1 MDNKKKVRNLLLY
14 LGIPILIILAV
25 AMLYGSRQTE
35 TPKTSELVQYF
46 EKDMVDSYTINY
58 GSGAIELTLKEG
70 ETAFVSKNKENSTS
84 PTKTAE
90 TTAPAATNPS
100 DSGKK
105 AKQVVVKGQLAD
117 IQRFL
122 NTVDPYI
129 YDYHYQA
136 SGDEVIRTVR
146 IPGDL
151 VRASDNSLLME
162 LIPTILLTVLFIG
175 AWIFIM
181 RKMSAGGLGG
191 KEMNFGKAKIKNTN
205 DEKRKTTFDDVAG
218 ADEEKEELAEVV
230 EFLKAPDK
238 YNKLGARIP
247 KGVLLVGPPGTG
259 KTLLARAVAGEAGVP
274 FFSIS
279 GSDFVE
285 MFVGVGASRVRDL
298 FDQAKKNSPCIIF
311 IDEIDAVGRQRGAGL
326 GGGNDEREQTL
337 NQLLVEMD
345 GFGAN
350 EGVILIA
357 ATNRPD
363 VLDPALMRPGRFDR
377 QVIVSYPDVNGRE
390 AILKVHARKKPLAPD
405 VKLKTIAKTTAGFT
419 GADLENLL
427 NEAALLAARKNKKAI
442 TMQEIEEATVKVVV
456 GAEKK
461 SKVMSDKEKK
471 LTAYHEAGHAILFD
485 KLETQDPVH
494 EISIIPRGMA
504 GGYTMPLPSEDKS
517 YNSRNEM
524 IEDIVV
530 CLGGRVAEAL
540 ILDDISTG
548 ASNDIEKAT
557 KTARSMVTKYGMTK
571 ELGCICYGT
580 DNSAVFLG
588 RDMGRTQD
596 YSEATAAKIDEL
608 VLQIVNDAYDRAEKI
623 LRENIDK
630 LHEIAAYLIKHEKM
644 GSEDFEAVMNG
655 TYVESI
661 KVEESDDSEETVSD
675 NANSEA
681 ENDNST
687 EE

>member
-14 LGIPILIILAV
+14 LGIPILMIIITAAV
-25 AMLYGSRQTE
+25 LSSNKSSS
-35 TPKTSELVQYF
+35 PKTSELEQYF
-46 EKDMVDSYTINY
+46 VQDMVDSFDIDY
-58 GSGAIELTLKEG
+58 GTGSIDITLKEG
-70 ETAFVSKNKENSTS
+70 LSPIKSSDSDKTSATTAVQSPTESKN
-84 PTKTAE
+84 
-90 TTAPAATNPS
+90 S
-100 DSGKK
+100 DSHSKK
-105 AKQVVVKGQLAD
+105 SKVIVRGQLAD

-122 NTVDPYI
+122 DDIKPY
-129 YDYHYQA
+129 YHPA
-136 SGDEVIRTVR
+136 SNDEISYNLT
-146 IPGDL
+146 
-151 VRASDNSLLME
+151 RATDNSF
-162 LIPTILLTVLFIG
+162 LIEILPIIITTLILIV
-175 AWIFIM
+175 AWVFIM
-181 RKMSAGGLGG
+181 KKLGGGGLGG
-191 KEMNFGKAKIKNTN
+191 KEMSFGKAKIKNTN

-230 EFLKAPDK
+230 EFLKAPEK

-377 QVIVSYPDVNGRE
+377 QVVVSYPDVNGRE

-405 VKLKTIAKTTAGFT
+405 VNLKTIAKTTAGFT

-427 NEAALLAARKNKKAI
+427 NEAALLAARKDKKAI
-442 TMQEIEEATVKVVV
+442 TMDEIKEATVKVVV

-461 SKVMSDKEKK
+461 SKVMSEKEKK

-494 EISIIPRGMA
+494 EISIIPTGMA

-517 YNSRNEM
+517 YNSRRGM
-524 IEDIVV
+524 YEDIVV
-530 CLGGRVAEAL
+530 SLGGRVAEEL
-540 ILDDISTG
+540 IMDDISTG

-557 KTARSMVTKYGMTK
+557 KTARAMVTKYGMTK
-571 ELGCICYGT
+571 ELGCVCYGT
-580 DNSAVFLG
+580 DNNSVFLG
-588 RDMGRTQD
+588 RDMGSRTQD
-596 YSEATAAKIDEL
+596 YSEATAAKIDQL
-608 VLQIVNDAYDRAEKI
+608 VLDMINKAYGDATKI
-623 LRENIDK
+623 LSENMDK
-630 LHEIAAYLIKHEKM
+630 LHDIAKYLIKHEKM
-644 GSEDFEAVMNG
+644 GSEDFTAVKNG
-655 TYVESI
+655 TYKEPEEVEQETADKEPSAET
-661 KVEESDDSEETVSD
+661 KVDE
-675 NANSEA
+675 
-681 ENDNST
+681 ST
-687 EE
+687 EG

>member
-14 LGIPILIILAV
+14 LGIPILIIIITAAV
-25 AMLYGSRQTE
+25 LSTNKS
-35 TPKTSELVQYF
+35 TSPKTSELEQYF
-46 EKDMVDSYTINY
+46 VQDMVDSFNIDY
-58 GSGAIELTLKEG
+58 GSGQIEITLKEG
-70 ETAFVSKNKENSTS
+70 MSPIKSTDS
-84 PTKTAE
+84 DSQSA
-90 TTAPAATNPS
+90 TTATQPATEQQKTQSNS
-100 DSGKK
+100 KK
-105 AKQVVVKGQLAD
+105 SKIVVKGQLAD

-122 NTVDPYI
+122 DDIKPY
-129 YDYHYQA
+129 YNPA
-136 SGDEVIRTVR
+136 STDE
-146 IPGDL
+146 IPHNL
-151 VRASDNSLLME
+151 TRATDNSILME
-162 LIPTILLTVLFIG
+162 MIPTLIIMIILIVAWVL
-175 AWIFIM
+175 IM
-181 RKMSAGGLGG
+181 KKMGGGGLGG
-191 KEMNFGKAKIKNTN
+191 KEMSFGKAKIKNTN

-230 EFLKAPDK
+230 EFLKAPEK

-377 QVIVSYPDVNGRE
+377 QVVVSYPDVNGRE
-390 AILKVHARKKPLAPD
+390 AILRVHARKKPLAPD
-405 VKLKTIAKTTAGFT
+405 VNLKTIAKTTAGFT

-427 NEAALLAARKNKKAI
+427 NEAALLAARKDKKAI
-442 TMQEIEEATVKVVV
+442 TMDEIKEATVKVVV

-461 SKVMSDKEKK
+461 SKVMSEKEKK

-494 EISIIPRGMA
+494 EISIIPTGMA

-517 YNSRNEM
+517 YNSRRGM
-524 IEDIVV
+524 YEDIVV
-530 CLGGRVAEAL
+530 SLGGRVAEEL
-540 ILDDISTG
+540 IMDDISTG

-557 KTARSMVTKYGMTK
+557 KTARAMVTKYGMTK
-571 ELGCICYGT
+571 ELGCVCYGT
-580 DNSAVFLG
+580 DNNSVFLG
-588 RDMGRTQD
+588 RDMGSRTQD
-596 YSEATAAKIDEL
+596 YSEATAAKIDQL
-608 VLQIVNDAYDRAEKI
+608 VLDMVNKAYGDATKI
-623 LRENIDK
+623 LSDNMDK
-630 LHEIAAYLIKHEKM
+630 LHDIAKYLIKHEKM
-644 GSEDFEAVMNG
+644 GSEDFTAIMNG
-655 TYVESI
+655 TYKEPEEVEQETADKEPSAET
-661 KVEESDDSEETVSD
+661 KVDE
-675 NANSEA
+675 
-681 ENDNST
+681 ST
-687 EE
+687 EG

>member
-14 LGIPILIILAV
+14 LGIPILMIIITAAV
-25 AMLYGSRQTE
+25 LSSNKSSS
-35 TPKTSELVQYF
+35 PKTSELEQYF
-46 EKDMVDSYTINY
+46 VQDMVDSFDIDY
-58 GSGAIELTLKEG
+58 GTGSIDITLKEG
-70 ETAFVSKNKENSTS
+70 LSPIKSSDSDKTSATTAVQSPTESKN
-84 PTKTAE
+84 
-90 TTAPAATNPS
+90 S
-100 DSGKK
+100 DSHSKK
-105 AKQVVVKGQLAD
+105 SKVVVRGQLAD

-122 NTVDPYI
+122 DDIKPY
-129 YDYHYQA
+129 YHPA
-136 SGDEVIRTVR
+136 SNDEISYNLT
-146 IPGDL
+146 
-151 VRASDNSLLME
+151 RATDNSF
-162 LIPTILLTVLFIG
+162 LIEILPIIITTLILIV
-175 AWIFIM
+175 AWVFIM
-181 RKMSAGGLGG
+181 KKLGGGGLGG
-191 KEMNFGKAKIKNTN
+191 KEMSFGKAKIKNTN

-230 EFLKAPDK
+230 EFLKAPEK

-377 QVIVSYPDVNGRE
+377 QVVVSYPDVNGRE

-405 VKLKTIAKTTAGFT
+405 VNLKTIAKTTAGFT

-427 NEAALLAARKNKKAI
+427 NEAALLAARKDKKAI
-442 TMQEIEEATVKVVV
+442 TMDEIKEATVKVVV

-461 SKVMSDKEKK
+461 TKVMSEKEKK

-494 EISIIPRGMA
+494 EISIIPTGMA

-517 YNSRNEM
+517 YNSRRGM
-524 IEDIVV
+524 YEDIVV
-530 CLGGRVAEAL
+530 SLGGRVAEEL
-540 ILDDISTG
+540 IMDDISTG

-557 KTARSMVTKYGMTK
+557 KTARAMVTKYGMTK
-571 ELGCICYGT
+571 ELGCVCYGT
-580 DNSAVFLG
+580 DNNSVFLG
-588 RDMGRTQD
+588 RDMGSRTQD
-596 YSEATAAKIDEL
+596 YSEATAAKIDQL
-608 VLQIVNDAYDRAEKI
+608 VLDMINKAYGDATKI
-623 LRENIDK
+623 LSENMDK
-630 LHEIAAYLIKHEKM
+630 LHDIAKYLIKHEKM
-644 GSEDFEAVMNG
+644 GSEDFTAVMNG
-655 TYVESI
+655 TYKEPEEVEQETADKEPSAET
-661 KVEESDDSEETVSD
+661 KVDE
-675 NANSEA
+675 
-681 ENDNST
+681 ST
-687 EE
+687 EG

>member
-14 LGIPILIILAV
+14 LGIPILIIIITAAV
-25 AMLYGSRQTE
+25 LSTNKS
-35 TPKTSELVQYF
+35 TSPKTSELEQYF
-46 EKDMVDSYTINY
+46 VQDMVDSFNIDY
-58 GSGAIELTLKEG
+58 GSGQIEITLKEG
-70 ETAFVSKNKENSTS
+70 MSPIKSTDS
-84 PTKTAE
+84 DSQSA
-90 TTAPAATNPS
+90 TTATQPATEQQKTQSNS
-100 DSGKK
+100 KK
-105 AKQVVVKGQLAD
+105 SKIVVKGQLAD

-122 NTVDPYI
+122 DDIKPY
-129 YDYHYQA
+129 YNPA
-136 SGDEVIRTVR
+136 STDE
-146 IPGDL
+146 IPHNL
-151 VRASDNSLLME
+151 TRATDNSILME
-162 LIPTILLTVLFIG
+162 MIPTLIIMIILIVAWVL
-175 AWIFIM
+175 IM
-181 RKMSAGGLGG
+181 KKMGGGGLGG
-191 KEMNFGKAKIKNTN
+191 KEMSFGKAKIKNTN

-230 EFLKAPDK
+230 EFLKAPEK

-377 QVIVSYPDVNGRE
+377 QVVVSYPDVNGRE
-390 AILKVHARKKPLAPD
+390 AILRVHARKKPLAPD
-405 VKLKTIAKTTAGFT
+405 VNLKTIAKTTAGFT

-427 NEAALLAARKNKKAI
+427 NEAALLAARKDKKAI
-442 TMQEIEEATVKVVV
+442 TMDEIKEATVKVVV

-461 SKVMSDKEKK
+461 SKVMSEKEKK

-494 EISIIPRGMA
+494 EISIIPTGMA

-517 YNSRNEM
+517 YNSRRGM
-524 IEDIVV
+524 YEDIVV
-530 CLGGRVAEAL
+530 SLGGRVAEEL
-540 ILDDISTG
+540 IMDDISTG

-557 KTARSMVTKYGMTK
+557 KTARAMVTKYGMTK
-571 ELGCICYGT
+571 ELGCVCYGT
-580 DNSAVFLG
+580 DNNSVFLG
-588 RDMGRTQD
+588 RDMGSRTQD
-596 YSEATAAKIDEL
+596 YSEATAAKIDQL
-608 VLQIVNDAYDRAEKI
+608 VLDMVNKAYADATKI
-623 LRENIDK
+623 LSDNMDK
-630 LHEIAAYLIKHEKM
+630 LHDIAKYLIKHEKM
-644 GSEDFEAVMNG
+644 GSEDFTAVMNG
-655 TYVESI
+655 TYKEPEEVEQETADKEPSAET
-661 KVEESDDSEETVSD
+661 KVDE
-675 NANSEA
+675 
-681 ENDNST
+681 ST
-687 EE
+687 EG

>member
-1 MDNKKKVRNLLLY
+1 MDKKLRNIIIY
-14 LGIPILIILAV
+14 ITVAVMVVLGV
-25 AMLYGSRQTE
+25 AFLMTKNS
-35 TPKTSELVQYF
+35 SE
-46 EKDMVDSYTINY
+46 SYTTSQLVNLFKEDKVQSYTVNY
-58 GSGAIELTLKEG
+58 GTGAIEITLKEG
-70 ETAFVSKNKENSTS
+70 VKLKPAKDIATADSIVQNTTDDNITATDPDGKN
-84 PTKTAE
+84 
-90 TTAPAATNPS
+90 
-100 DSGKK
+100 
-105 AKQVVVKGQLAD
+105 AKSSAKNVVVRGTLAD
-117 IQRFL
+117 IERFIDDISVY
-122 NTVDPYI
+122 TASADEAVS
-129 YDYHYQA
+129 YDYIK
-136 SGDEVIRTVR
+136 G
-146 IPGDL
+146 
-151 VRASDNSLLME
+151 SDNTLLYE
-162 LIPTILLTVLFIG
+162 FLPILVTGILFVVV
-175 AWIFIM
+175 WIFIM
-181 RKMSAGGLGG
+181 KKMGGGLGG

-205 DEKRKTTFDDVAG
+205 DEKRKTTFEDVAG
-218 ADEEKEELAEVV
+218 ADEEKEELEEIV

-298 FDQAKKNSPCIIF
+298 FEQAKKNSPCIIF

-326 GGGNDEREQTL
+326 GGGHDEREQTL

-377 QVIVSYPDVNGRE
+377 QVIVSYPDINGRE

-442 TMQEIEEATVKVVV
+442 TMEEIEEATIKVVV

-461 SKVMSDKEKK
+461 TRVMSDKEKK
-471 LTAYHEAGHAILFD
+471 LTAYHEAGHAICFHELA
-485 KLETQDPVH
+485 TQDPVH

-517 YNSRNEM
+517 YNSRTEM
-524 IEDIVV
+524 LEDIVV
-530 CLGGRVAEAL
+530 CLGGRVAEAI

-557 KTARSMVTKYGMTK
+557 KTARDMVTKYGMTK
-571 ELGCICYGT
+571 ELGCICYGK

-588 RDMGRTQD
+588 RDMGHTQD
-596 YSEATAAKIDEL
+596 YSERTAAKIDEL
-608 VLQIVNDAYDRAEKI
+608 ILEIVNNAYDRAETI
-623 LRENIDK
+623 LKDNIDK
-630 LHEIAAYLIKHEKM
+630 LHEVAAYLIKHEKM
-644 GSEDFEAVMNG
+644 GGEDFEAVMNG
-655 TYVESI
+655 TYVEP
-661 KVEESDDSEETVSD
+661 VEAEDAESEED
-675 NANSEA
+675 NANTA
-681 ENDNST
+681 ENKDN
-687 EE
+687 E

>member
-14 LGIPILIILAV
+14 LGIPILIIIITAAV
-25 AMLYGSRQTE
+25 LSTNKS
-35 TPKTSELVQYF
+35 TSPKTSELEQYF
-46 EKDMVDSYTINY
+46 VQDMVDSFNIDY
-58 GSGAIELTLKEG
+58 GSGQIEITLKEG
-70 ETAFVSKNKENSTS
+70 MSPIKSTDS
-84 PTKTAE
+84 DSQSA
-90 TTAPAATNPS
+90 TTATQPTTEQQKTQSNS
-100 DSGKK
+100 KK
-105 AKQVVVKGQLAD
+105 SKIVVKGQLAD

-122 NTVDPYI
+122 DDIKPY
-129 YDYHYQA
+129 YNPA
-136 SGDEVIRTVR
+136 STDE
-146 IPGDL
+146 IPHNL
-151 VRASDNSLLME
+151 TRATDNSILME
-162 LIPTILLTVLFIG
+162 MIPTLIIMIILIVAWVL
-175 AWIFIM
+175 IM
-181 RKMSAGGLGG
+181 KKMGGGGLGG
-191 KEMNFGKAKIKNTN
+191 KEMSFGKAKIKNTN

-230 EFLKAPDK
+230 EFLKAPEK

-377 QVIVSYPDVNGRE
+377 QVVVSYPDVNGRE
-390 AILKVHARKKPLAPD
+390 AILRVHARKKPLAPD
-405 VKLKTIAKTTAGFT
+405 VNLKTIAKTTAGFT

-427 NEAALLAARKNKKAI
+427 NEAALLAARKDKKAI
-442 TMQEIEEATVKVVV
+442 TMDEIKEATVKVVV

-461 SKVMSDKEKK
+461 SKVMSEKEKK

-494 EISIIPRGMA
+494 EISIIPTGMA

-517 YNSRNEM
+517 YNSRRGM
-524 IEDIVV
+524 YEDIVV
-530 CLGGRVAEAL
+530 SLGGRVAEEL
-540 ILDDISTG
+540 IMDDISTG

-557 KTARSMVTKYGMTK
+557 KTARAMVTKYGMTK
-571 ELGCICYGT
+571 ELGCVCYGT
-580 DNSAVFLG
+580 DNNSVFLG
-588 RDMGRTQD
+588 RDMGSRTQD
-596 YSEATAAKIDEL
+596 YSEATAAKIDQL
-608 VLQIVNDAYDRAEKI
+608 VLDMVNKAYGDATKI
-623 LRENIDK
+623 LSDNMDK
-630 LHEIAAYLIKHEKM
+630 LHDIAKYLIKHEKM
-644 GSEDFEAVMNG
+644 GSEDFTAVMNG
-655 TYVESI
+655 TYKEPEEVEQETADKEPSAET
-661 KVEESDDSEETVSD
+661 KVDE
-675 NANSEA
+675 
-681 ENDNST
+681 ST
-687 EE
+687 EG

>member
-1 MDNKKKVRNLLLY
+1 MDKKLRNIIIY
-14 LGIPILIILAV
+14 ITVAVMVVLGV
-25 AMLYGSRQTE
+25 AFLMTKNS
-35 TPKTSELVQYF
+35 SE
-46 EKDMVDSYTINY
+46 SYTTSQLVNLFKEDKVQSYTVNY
-58 GSGAIELTLKEG
+58 GTGAIEITLKEG
-70 ETAFVSKNKENSTS
+70 VKLKPAKDIATADSIIQDTTDDNITATDPDGKN
-84 PTKTAE
+84 
-90 TTAPAATNPS
+90 
-100 DSGKK
+100 
-105 AKQVVVKGQLAD
+105 AKSSAKNVVVRGTLAD
-117 IQRFL
+117 IERFIDDISVY
-122 NTVDPYI
+122 TASADEAVS
-129 YDYHYQA
+129 YDYIK
-136 SGDEVIRTVR
+136 G
-146 IPGDL
+146 
-151 VRASDNSLLME
+151 SDNTLLYE
-162 LIPTILLTVLFIG
+162 FLPILVTGILFVVV
-175 AWIFIM
+175 WIFIM
-181 RKMSAGGLGG
+181 KKMGGGLGG

-205 DEKRKTTFDDVAG
+205 DEKRKTTFEDVAG
-218 ADEEKEELAEVV
+218 ADEEKEELEEIV
-230 EFLKAPDK
+230 EFLKAPEK

-298 FDQAKKNSPCIIF
+298 FEQAKKNSPCIIF

-326 GGGNDEREQTL
+326 GGGHDEREQTL

-377 QVIVSYPDVNGRE
+377 QVIVSYPDINGRE

-442 TMQEIEEATVKVVV
+442 TMEEIEEATIKVVV

-461 SKVMSDKEKK
+461 TRVMSDKEKK
-471 LTAYHEAGHAILFD
+471 LTAYHEAGHAICFHELA
-485 KLETQDPVH
+485 TQDPVH

-517 YNSRNEM
+517 YNSRTEM
-524 IEDIVV
+524 LEDIVV
-530 CLGGRVAEAL
+530 CLGGRVAEAI

-557 KTARSMVTKYGMTK
+557 KTARDMVTKYGMTK
-571 ELGCICYGT
+571 ELGCICYGK

-588 RDMGRTQD
+588 RDMGHTQD
-596 YSEATAAKIDEL
+596 YSEQTAAKIDEL
-608 VLQIVNDAYDRAEKI
+608 ILEIVNNAYDRAETI
-623 LRENIDK
+623 LKDNIDK
-630 LHEIAAYLIKHEKM
+630 LHEVAAYLIKHEKM
-644 GSEDFEAVMNG
+644 GGEDFEAVMNG
-655 TYVESI
+655 TYVEP
-661 KVEESDDSEETVSD
+661 VEAEDAESEED
-675 NANSEA
+675 NANTA
-681 ENDNST
+681 ENKDN
-687 EE
+687 E

>member
-14 LGIPILIILAV
+14 LGIPILIIIITAAV
-25 AMLYGSRQTE
+25 LSTNKS
-35 TPKTSELVQYF
+35 TSPKTSELEQYF
-46 EKDMVDSYTINY
+46 VQDMVDSFNIDY
-58 GSGAIELTLKEG
+58 GSGQIEITLKEG
-70 ETAFVSKNKENSTS
+70 MSPIKSTDS
-84 PTKTAE
+84 DSQSA
-90 TTAPAATNPS
+90 TTATQPATEQQKTQSNS
-100 DSGKK
+100 KK
-105 AKQVVVKGQLAD
+105 SKIVVKGQLAD

-122 NTVDPYI
+122 DDIKPY
-129 YDYHYQA
+129 YNPA
-136 SGDEVIRTVR
+136 STDE
-146 IPGDL
+146 IPHNL
-151 VRASDNSLLME
+151 TRATDNSILME
-162 LIPTILLTVLFIG
+162 MIPTLIIMIILIVAWVL
-175 AWIFIM
+175 IM
-181 RKMSAGGLGG
+181 KKMGGGGLGG
-191 KEMNFGKAKIKNTN
+191 KEMSFGKAKIKNTN

-230 EFLKAPDK
+230 EFLKAPEK

-377 QVIVSYPDVNGRE
+377 QVVVSYPDVNGRE
-390 AILKVHARKKPLAPD
+390 AILRVHARKKPLAPD
-405 VKLKTIAKTTAGFT
+405 VNLKTIAKTTAGFT

-427 NEAALLAARKNKKAI
+427 NEAALLAARKDKKAI
-442 TMQEIEEATVKVVV
+442 TMDEIKEATVKVVV

-461 SKVMSDKEKK
+461 SKVMSEKEKK

-494 EISIIPRGMA
+494 EISIIPTGMA

-517 YNSRNEM
+517 YNSRRGM
-524 IEDIVV
+524 YEDIVV
-530 CLGGRVAEAL
+530 SLGGRVAEEL
-540 ILDDISTG
+540 IMDDISTG

-557 KTARSMVTKYGMTK
+557 KTARAMVTKYGMTK
-571 ELGCICYGT
+571 ELGCVCYGT
-580 DNSAVFLG
+580 DNNSVFLG
-588 RDMGRTQD
+588 RDIGSRTQD
-596 YSEATAAKIDEL
+596 YSEATAAKIDQL
-608 VLQIVNDAYDRAEKI
+608 VLDMVNKAYGDATKI
-623 LRENIDK
+623 LSDNMDK
-630 LHEIAAYLIKHEKM
+630 LHDIAKYLIKHEKM
-644 GSEDFEAVMNG
+644 GSEDFTAVMNG
-655 TYVESI
+655 TYKEPEEVEQETADKEPSAET
-661 KVEESDDSEETVSD
+661 KVDE
-675 NANSEA
+675 
-681 ENDNST
+681 ST
-687 EE
+687 EG

>member
-14 LGIPILIILAV
+14 LGIPILIIIITAAV
-25 AMLYGSRQTE
+25 LSTNKS
-35 TPKTSELVQYF
+35 TSPKTSELEQYF
-46 EKDMVDSYTINY
+46 VQDMVDSFNIDY
-58 GSGAIELTLKEG
+58 GSGQIEITLKEG
-70 ETAFVSKNKENSTS
+70 MSPIKSTDS
-84 PTKTAE
+84 DSQSA
-90 TTAPAATNPS
+90 TTATQPATEQQKTQSNS
-100 DSGKK
+100 KK
-105 AKQVVVKGQLAD
+105 SKIVVKGQLAD

-122 NTVDPYI
+122 DDIKPY
-129 YDYHYQA
+129 YNPA
-136 SGDEVIRTVR
+136 STDE
-146 IPGDL
+146 IPHNL
-151 VRASDNSLLME
+151 TRATDNSILME
-162 LIPTILLTVLFIG
+162 MIPTLIIMIILIVAWVL
-175 AWIFIM
+175 IM
-181 RKMSAGGLGG
+181 KKMGGGGLGG
-191 KEMNFGKAKIKNTN
+191 KEMSFGKAKIKNTN

-230 EFLKAPDK
+230 EFLKAPEK

-377 QVIVSYPDVNGRE
+377 QVIVSYPDINGRE

-442 TMQEIEEATVKVVV
+442 TMDEIKEATVKVVV

-461 SKVMSDKEKK
+461 SKVMSEKEKK

-494 EISIIPRGMA
+494 EISIIPTGMA

-517 YNSRNEM
+517 YNSRRGM
-524 IEDIVV
+524 YEDIVV
-530 CLGGRVAEAL
+530 SLGGRVAEEL
-540 ILDDISTG
+540 IMDDISTG

-557 KTARSMVTKYGMTK
+557 KTARAMVTKYGMTK
-571 ELGCICYGT
+571 ELGCVCYGT
-580 DNSAVFLG
+580 DNNSVFLG
-588 RDMGRTQD
+588 RDMGSRTQD
-596 YSEATAAKIDEL
+596 YSEATAAKIDQL
-608 VLQIVNDAYDRAEKI
+608 VLDMVNKAYGDATKI
-623 LRENIDK
+623 LSDNMDK
-630 LHEIAAYLIKHEKM
+630 LHDIAKYLIKHEKM
-644 GSEDFEAVMNG
+644 GSEDFTAVMNG
-655 TYVESI
+655 TYKEPEEVEQETADKEPSAET
-661 KVEESDDSEETVSD
+661 KVDE
-675 NANSEA
+675 
-681 ENDNST
+681 ST
-687 EE
+687 EG

>member
-14 LGIPILIILAV
+14 LGIPILIIIITAAV
-25 AMLYGSRQTE
+25 LSTNKS
-35 TPKTSELVQYF
+35 TSPKTSELEQYF
-46 EKDMVDSYTINY
+46 VQDMVDSFNIDY
-58 GSGAIELTLKEG
+58 GSGQIEITLKEG
-70 ETAFVSKNKENSTS
+70 MSPIKSTDS
-84 PTKTAE
+84 DSQSA
-90 TTAPAATNPS
+90 TTATQPATEQQKTQSNS
-100 DSGKK
+100 KK
-105 AKQVVVKGQLAD
+105 SKIVVKGQLAD

-122 NTVDPYI
+122 DDIKPY
-129 YDYHYQA
+129 YNPA
-136 SGDEVIRTVR
+136 STDE
-146 IPGDL
+146 IPHNL
-151 VRASDNSLLME
+151 TRATDNSILME
-162 LIPTILLTVLFIG
+162 MIPTLIIMIILIVAWVL
-175 AWIFIM
+175 IM
-181 RKMSAGGLGG
+181 KKMGGGGLGG
-191 KEMNFGKAKIKNTN
+191 KEMSFGKAKIKNTN

-230 EFLKAPDK
+230 EFLKAPEK

-377 QVIVSYPDVNGRE
+377 QVVVSYPDVNGRE
-390 AILKVHARKKPLAPD
+390 AILRVHARKKPLAPD
-405 VKLKTIAKTTAGFT
+405 VNLKTIAKTTAGFT

-427 NEAALLAARKNKKAI
+427 NEAALLAARKDKKAI
-442 TMQEIEEATVKVVV
+442 TMDEIKEATVKVVV

-461 SKVMSDKEKK
+461 SKVMSEKEKK

-494 EISIIPRGMA
+494 EISIIPTGMA

-517 YNSRNEM
+517 YNSRRGM
-524 IEDIVV
+524 YEDIVV
-530 CLGGRVAEAL
+530 SLGGRVAEEL
-540 ILDDISTG
+540 IMDDISTG

-557 KTARSMVTKYGMTK
+557 KTARAMVTKYGMTK
-571 ELGCICYGT
+571 ELGCVCYGT
-580 DNSAVFLG
+580 DNNSVFLG
-588 RDMGRTQD
+588 RDMGSRTQD
-596 YSEATAAKIDEL
+596 YSEATAAKIDQL
-608 VLQIVNDAYDRAEKI
+608 VLDMVNKAYGDATKI
-623 LRENIDK
+623 LSDNMDK
-630 LHEIAAYLIKHEKM
+630 LHDIAKYLIKHEKM
-644 GSEDFEAVMNG
+644 GSEDFTAVING
-655 TYVESI
+655 TYKEPEEVEQETADKEPSAET
-661 KVEESDDSEETVSD
+661 KVDE
-675 NANSEA
+675 
-681 ENDNST
+681 ST
-687 EE
+687 EG

>member
-14 LGIPILIILAV
+14 LGIPILIIIITAAV
-25 AMLYGSRQTE
+25 LSTNKS
-35 TPKTSELVQYF
+35 TSPKTSELEQYF
-46 EKDMVDSYTINY
+46 VQDMVDSFDIDY
-58 GSGAIELTLKEG
+58 GSGQIEITLKEG
-70 ETAFVSKNKENSTS
+70 MSPIKSTD
-84 PTKTAE
+84 
-90 TTAPAATNPS
+90 S
-100 DSGKK
+100 DSKSAITATQPATEQQKTQSNGRKSK
-105 AKQVVVKGQLAD
+105 IVVKGQLAD

-122 NTVDPYI
+122 DDIKPY
-129 YDYHYQA
+129 YNPA
-136 SGDEVIRTVR
+136 STDE
-146 IPGDL
+146 IPHNL
-151 VRASDNSLLME
+151 TRATDNSILME
-162 LIPTILLTVLFIG
+162 MIPTIIIMIILIVAWVL
-175 AWIFIM
+175 IM
-181 RKMSAGGLGG
+181 KKMGGGGLGG
-191 KEMNFGKAKIKNTN
+191 KEMSFGKAKIKNTN

-230 EFLKAPDK
+230 EFLKAPEK

-326 GGGNDEREQTL
+326 GGGHDEREQTL

-377 QVIVSYPDVNGRE
+377 QVVVSYPDVNGRE

-405 VKLKTIAKTTAGFT
+405 VNLKTIAKTTAGFT

-442 TMQEIEEATVKVVV
+442 TMDEIKEATVKVVV

-461 SKVMSDKEKK
+461 TKVMSEKEKK

-494 EISIIPRGMA
+494 EISIIPTGMA

-517 YNSRNEM
+517 YNSRRGM
-524 IEDIVV
+524 YEDIVV
-530 CLGGRVAEAL
+530 SLGGRVAEEL
-540 ILDDISTG
+540 IMDDISTG

-557 KTARSMVTKYGMTK
+557 KTARAMVTKYGMTK
-571 ELGCICYGT
+571 ELGCVCYGT
-580 DNSAVFLG
+580 DNNSVFLG
-588 RDMGRTQD
+588 RDMGSRTQD
-596 YSEATAAKIDEL
+596 YSEATAAKIDQL
-608 VLQIVNDAYDRAEKI
+608 VLDMVNKAYADATKI
-623 LRENIDK
+623 LSDNMDK
-630 LHEIAAYLIKHEKM
+630 LHDIAKYLIKHEKM
-644 GSEDFEAVMNG
+644 GSEDFTAVMNG
-655 TYVESI
+655 TYKEPEEVEQETADTDSTAET
-661 KVEESDDSEETVSD
+661 KVDE
-675 NANSEA
+675 
-681 ENDNST
+681 ST
-687 EE
+687 EG

>member
-14 LGIPILIILAV
+14 LGIPILIIIITAAV
-25 AMLYGSRQTE
+25 LSTNKS
-35 TPKTSELVQYF
+35 TSPKTSELEQYF
-46 EKDMVDSYTINY
+46 VQDMVDSFNIDY
-58 GSGAIELTLKEG
+58 GSGQIEITLKEG
-70 ETAFVSKNKENSTS
+70 MSPIKSTDS
-84 PTKTAE
+84 DSQSA
-90 TTAPAATNPS
+90 TTAAQTATEQQETRSNS
-100 DSGKK
+100 KK
-105 AKQVVVKGQLAD
+105 SKIVVKGQLAD

-122 NTVDPYI
+122 DDIKPY
-129 YDYHYQA
+129 YNPA
-136 SGDEVIRTVR
+136 STDE
-146 IPGDL
+146 IPHNL
-151 VRASDNSLLME
+151 TRATDNSILME
-162 LIPTILLTVLFIG
+162 MIPTLIIMIILIVAWVLIMKKIG
-175 AWIFIM
+175 G
-181 RKMSAGGLGG
+181 GGLGG
-191 KEMNFGKAKIKNTN
+191 KEMSFGKAKIKNTN

-230 EFLKAPDK
+230 EFLKAPEK

-377 QVIVSYPDVNGRE
+377 QVVVSYPDVNGRE

-405 VKLKTIAKTTAGFT
+405 VNLKTIAKTTAGFT

-427 NEAALLAARKNKKAI
+427 NEAALLAARKDKKAI
-442 TMQEIEEATVKVVV
+442 TMDEIKEATVKVVV

-461 SKVMSDKEKK
+461 SKVMSEKEKK

-494 EISIIPRGMA
+494 EISIIPTGMA

-517 YNSRNEM
+517 YNSRRGM
-524 IEDIVV
+524 YEDIVV
-530 CLGGRVAEAL
+530 SLGGRVAEEL
-540 ILDDISTG
+540 IMDDISTG

-557 KTARSMVTKYGMTK
+557 KTARAMVTKYGMTK
-571 ELGCICYGT
+571 ELGCVCYGT
-580 DNSAVFLG
+580 DNNSVFLG
-588 RDMGRTQD
+588 RDMGSRTQD
-596 YSEATAAKIDEL
+596 YSEATAAKIDQL
-608 VLQIVNDAYDRAEKI
+608 VLDMVNKAYGDATKI
-623 LRENIDK
+623 LSDNMDK
-630 LHEIAAYLIKHEKM
+630 LHDIAKYLIKHEKM
-644 GSEDFEAVMNG
+644 GSEDFTAVMNG
-655 TYVESI
+655 TYKEPEEVEQETADKEPSAET
-661 KVEESDDSEETVSD
+661 KVDE
-675 NANSEA
+675 
-681 ENDNST
+681 ST
-687 EE
+687 EG

>member
-14 LGIPILIILAV
+14 LGIPILIIIITAAV
-25 AMLYGSRQTE
+25 LSTNKS
-35 TPKTSELVQYF
+35 TSPKTSELEQYF
-46 EKDMVDSYTINY
+46 VQDMVDSFNIDY
-58 GSGAIELTLKEG
+58 GSGQIEITLKEG
-70 ETAFVSKNKENSTS
+70 MSPIKSTDS
-84 PTKTAE
+84 DSQSA
-90 TTAPAATNPS
+90 TTAAQTATEQQETRSNS
-100 DSGKK
+100 KK
-105 AKQVVVKGQLAD
+105 SKIVVKGQLAD

-122 NTVDPYI
+122 DDIKPY
-129 YDYHYQA
+129 YNPA
-136 SGDEVIRTVR
+136 STDE
-146 IPGDL
+146 IPHNL
-151 VRASDNSLLME
+151 TRATDNSILME
-162 LIPTILLTVLFIG
+162 MIPTIIIMIILIVAWVL
-175 AWIFIM
+175 IM
-181 RKMSAGGLGG
+181 KKMGGGGLGG
-191 KEMNFGKAKIKNTN
+191 KEMSFGKAKIKNTN

-230 EFLKAPDK
+230 EFLKAPEK

-377 QVIVSYPDVNGRE
+377 QVVVSYPDVNGRE
-390 AILKVHARKKPLAPD
+390 AILRVHARKKPLAPD
-405 VKLKTIAKTTAGFT
+405 VNLKTIAKTTAGFT

-427 NEAALLAARKNKKAI
+427 NEAALLAARKDKKAI
-442 TMQEIEEATVKVVV
+442 TMDEIKEATVKVIV

-461 SKVMSDKEKK
+461 SKVMSEKEKK

-494 EISIIPRGMA
+494 EISIIPTGMA

-517 YNSRNEM
+517 YNSRRGM
-524 IEDIVV
+524 YEDIVV
-530 CLGGRVAEAL
+530 SLGGRVAEEL
-540 ILDDISTG
+540 IMDDISTG

-557 KTARSMVTKYGMTK
+557 KTARAMVTKYGMTK
-571 ELGCICYGT
+571 ELGCVCYGT
-580 DNSAVFLG
+580 DNNSVFLG
-588 RDMGRTQD
+588 RDMGSRTQD
-596 YSEATAAKIDEL
+596 YSEATAAKIDQL
-608 VLQIVNDAYDRAEKI
+608 VLDMVNKAYGDATKI
-623 LRENIDK
+623 LSDNMDK
-630 LHEIAAYLIKHEKM
+630 LHDIAKYLIKHEKM
-644 GSEDFEAVMNG
+644 GSEDFTAVMNG
-655 TYVESI
+655 TYKEPEEVEQETADKEPSAET
-661 KVEESDDSEETVSD
+661 KVDE
-675 NANSEA
+675 
-681 ENDNST
+681 ST
-687 EE
+687 EG

>member
-1 MDNKKKVRNLLLY
+1 MDKKLRNIIIYITVAVMVVLGVAFLMTQNSSVSYTTSQLVNLFKEDKV
-14 LGIPILIILAV
+14 
-25 AMLYGSRQTE
+25 Q
-35 TPKTSELVQYF
+35 
-46 EKDMVDSYTINY
+46 SYTINY
-58 GSGAIELTLKEG
+58 GTGAIEITLKEG
-70 ETAFVSKNKENSTS
+70 VKLK
-84 PTKTAE
+84 
-90 TTAPAATNPS
+90 PAKDIATS
-100 DSGKK
+100 DSIVQNTTDDNITATDPDGENAKSTAKK
-105 AKQVVVKGQLAD
+105 VVVRGTLAD
-117 IQRFL
+117 IERFIDDVSVY
-122 NTVDPYI
+122 TASADEAVS
-129 YDYHYQA
+129 YDYIK
-136 SGDEVIRTVR
+136 G
-146 IPGDL
+146 
-151 VRASDNSLLME
+151 SDNTLLYE
-162 LIPTILLTVLFIG
+162 FLPILVMGILFVVV
-175 AWIFIM
+175 WIFIM
-181 RKMSAGGLGG
+181 KKMGGGLGG

-205 DEKRKTTFDDVAG
+205 DEKRKTTFEDVAG
-218 ADEEKEELAEVV
+218 ADEEKEELEEIV

-298 FDQAKKNSPCIIF
+298 FEQAKKNSPCIIF

-326 GGGNDEREQTL
+326 GGGHDEREQTL

-377 QVIVSYPDVNGRE
+377 QVIVSYPDINGRE

-442 TMQEIEEATVKVVV
+442 TMEEIEEATIKVVV

-461 SKVMSDKEKK
+461 TRVMSDKEKK
-471 LTAYHEAGHAILFD
+471 LTAYHEAGHAICFHELA
-485 KLETQDPVH
+485 TQDPVH

-517 YNSRNEM
+517 YNSRTEM
-524 IEDIVV
+524 LEDIVV
-530 CLGGRVAEAL
+530 CLGGRVAEAI

-557 KTARSMVTKYGMTK
+557 KTARDMVTKYGMTK
-571 ELGCICYGT
+571 ELGCICYGK

-588 RDMGRTQD
+588 RDMGHTQD
-596 YSEATAAKIDEL
+596 YSERTAAKIDEL
-608 VLQIVNDAYDRAEKI
+608 ILEIVNNAYDKAETI
-623 LRENIDK
+623 LKDNIDK
-630 LHEIAAYLIKHEKM
+630 LHEVAAYLIKHEKM
-644 GSEDFEAVMNG
+644 GGEDFEAVMNG
-655 TYVESI
+655 TYVEP
-661 KVEESDDSEETVSD
+661 VEAEDAESEED
-675 NANSEA
+675 NANTT
-681 ENDNST
+681 ENKDN
-687 EE
+687 E

>member
-14 LGIPILIILAV
+14 LGIPILIIIITAAV
-25 AMLYGSRQTE
+25 LSTNKS
-35 TPKTSELVQYF
+35 TSPKTSELEQYF
-46 EKDMVDSYTINY
+46 VQDMVDSFNIDY
-58 GSGAIELTLKEG
+58 GSGQIEITLKEG
-70 ETAFVSKNKENSTS
+70 MSPIKSTDS
-84 PTKTAE
+84 DSQSA
-90 TTAPAATNPS
+90 TTATQPATEQQKNQS
-100 DSGKK
+100 NSQKSK
-105 AKQVVVKGQLAD
+105 IVVKGQLAD

-122 NTVDPYI
+122 DDIKPY
-129 YDYHYQA
+129 YNPA
-136 SGDEVIRTVR
+136 STDE
-146 IPGDL
+146 IPHNL
-151 VRASDNSLLME
+151 TRATDNSILME
-162 LIPTILLTVLFIG
+162 MIPTLIIMIILIVAWVL
-175 AWIFIM
+175 IM
-181 RKMSAGGLGG
+181 KKMGGGGLGG
-191 KEMNFGKAKIKNTN
+191 KEMSFGKAKIKNTN

-230 EFLKAPDK
+230 EFLKAPEK

-377 QVIVSYPDVNGRE
+377 QVVVSYPDVNGRE
-390 AILKVHARKKPLAPD
+390 AILRVHARKKPLAPD
-405 VKLKTIAKTTAGFT
+405 VNLKTIAKTTAGFT

-427 NEAALLAARKNKKAI
+427 NEAALLAARKDKKAI
-442 TMQEIEEATVKVVV
+442 TMDEIKEATVKVVV

-461 SKVMSDKEKK
+461 SKVMSEKEKK

-494 EISIIPRGMA
+494 EISIIPTGMA

-517 YNSRNEM
+517 YNSRRGM
-524 IEDIVV
+524 YEDIVV
-530 CLGGRVAEAL
+530 SLGGRVAEEL
-540 ILDDISTG
+540 IMDDISTG

-557 KTARSMVTKYGMTK
+557 KTARAMVTKYGMTK
-571 ELGCICYGT
+571 ELGCVCYGT
-580 DNSAVFLG
+580 DNNSVFLG
-588 RDMGRTQD
+588 RDMGSRTQD
-596 YSEATAAKIDEL
+596 YSEATAAKIDQL
-608 VLQIVNDAYDRAEKI
+608 VLDMVNKAYGDATKI
-623 LRENIDK
+623 LSDNMDK
-630 LHEIAAYLIKHEKM
+630 LHDIAKYLIKHEKM
-644 GSEDFEAVMNG
+644 GSEDFTAVMNG
-655 TYVESI
+655 TYKEPEEVEQETADKEPSAKT
-661 KVEESDDSEETVSD
+661 KVDE
-675 NANSEA
+675 
-681 ENDNST
+681 ST
-687 EE
+687 EG

>member
-1 MDNKKKVRNLLLY
+1 MNNKKKARNLLLY
-14 LGIPILIILAV
+14 LGIPILLIVIAAIFLS
-25 AMLYGSRQTE
+25 SRQSE
-35 TPKTSELVQYF
+35 PPKTSTLVQYF
-46 EKDMVDSYTINY
+46 TDNKVDSYSINY
-58 GSGAIELTLKEG
+58 GSGVVELKLKKG
-70 ETAFVSKNKENSTS
+70 ETAIYEAVD
-84 PTKTAE
+84 A
-90 TTAPAATNPS
+90 
-100 DSGKK
+100 DKK
-105 AKQVVVKGQLAD
+105 AIANATSKKDDREIVKGQLAD
-117 IQRFL
+117 ITRFL
-122 NTVDPYI
+122 D
-129 YDYHYQA
+129 D
-136 SGDEVIRTVR
+136 IRETENGKTATYNL
-146 IPGDL
+146 I
-151 VRASDNSLLME
+151 RASDNSLLID
-162 LIPTILLTVLFIG
+162 LIPTIIVVIIFIG
-175 AWIFIM
+175 AWIFFM
-181 RKMSAGGLGG
+181 RRMGGGGLGG
-191 KEMNFGKAKIKNTN
+191 REMSFGKAKIKNTN

-218 ADEEKEELAEVV
+218 ADEEKEELQEVV
-230 EFLKAPDK
+230 EFLKNPDK
-238 YNKLGARIP
+238 FNKLGARIP

-298 FDQAKKNSPCIIF
+298 FDQAKKNAPCIIF
-311 IDEIDAVGRQRGAGL
+311 IDEIDAGGRQRGAGL

-345 GFGAN
+345 GFGVN

-377 QVIVSYPDVNGRE
+377 QVVVSYPDINGRE

-427 NEAALLAARKNKKAI
+427 NEAALLAARADKKAI
-442 TMQEIEEATVKVVV
+442 TMKEIEEATIKVVV

-504 GGYTMPLPSEDKS
+504 GGYTMPLPTEDKS

-524 IEDIVV
+524 IESIVV
-530 CLGGRVAEAL
+530 DLGGRVAEAI

-557 KTARSMVTKYGMTK
+557 KTARAMVTKYGMTK
-571 ELGCICYGT
+571 ELGCINYGSE
-580 DNSAVFLG
+580 DGSVFLG
-588 RDMGRTQD
+588 RDYGRTQD

-608 VLQIVNDAYDRAEKI
+608 VLKIVNNAYERAEAI
-623 LRENIDK
+623 LLENIDK
-630 LHEIAAYLIKHEKM
+630 LHEIAAYLMKHEKM
-644 GSEDFEAVMNG
+644 GAEDFEKVMNG
-655 TYVESI
+655 TYIEPI
-661 KVEESDDSEETVSD
+661 EIEDEDEE
-675 NANSEA
+675 
-681 ENDNST
+681 
-687 EE
+687 

>member
-14 LGIPILIILAV
+14 LGIPILIIIITAAV
-25 AMLYGSRQTE
+25 LSTNKS
-35 TPKTSELVQYF
+35 TSPKTSELEQYF
-46 EKDMVDSYTINY
+46 VQDMVDSFNIDY
-58 GSGAIELTLKEG
+58 GSGQIEITLKEG
-70 ETAFVSKNKENSTS
+70 MSPIKSTDS
-84 PTKTAE
+84 DSQSA
-90 TTAPAATNPS
+90 TTATQPATEQQKTQSNS
-100 DSGKK
+100 KK
-105 AKQVVVKGQLAD
+105 SKIVVKGQLAD

-122 NTVDPYI
+122 DDIKPY
-129 YDYHYQA
+129 YNPA
-136 SGDEVIRTVR
+136 STDE
-146 IPGDL
+146 IPHNL
-151 VRASDNSLLME
+151 TRATDNSILME
-162 LIPTILLTVLFIG
+162 MIPTLIIMIILIVAWVL
-175 AWIFIM
+175 IM
-181 RKMSAGGLGG
+181 KKMGGGGLGG
-191 KEMNFGKAKIKNTN
+191 KEMSFGKAKIKNTN

-230 EFLKAPDK
+230 EFLKAPEK

-377 QVIVSYPDVNGRE
+377 QVVVSYPDVNGRE
-390 AILKVHARKKPLAPD
+390 AILRVHARKKPLAPD
-405 VKLKTIAKTTAGFT
+405 VNLKTIAKTTAGFT

-442 TMQEIEEATVKVVV
+442 TMDEIKEATVKVVV

-461 SKVMSDKEKK
+461 SKVMSEKEKK

-494 EISIIPRGMA
+494 EISIIPTGMA

-517 YNSRNEM
+517 YNSRRGM
-524 IEDIVV
+524 YEDIVV
-530 CLGGRVAEAL
+530 SLGGRVAEEL
-540 ILDDISTG
+540 IMDDISTG

-557 KTARSMVTKYGMTK
+557 KTARAMVTKYGMTK
-571 ELGCICYGT
+571 ELGCVCYGT
-580 DNSAVFLG
+580 DNNSVFLG
-588 RDMGRTQD
+588 RDMGSRTQD
-596 YSEATAAKIDEL
+596 YSEATAAKIDQL
-608 VLQIVNDAYDRAEKI
+608 VLDMVNKAYGDATKI
-623 LRENIDK
+623 LSDNMDK
-630 LHEIAAYLIKHEKM
+630 LHDIAKYLIKHEKM
-644 GSEDFEAVMNG
+644 GSEDFTAVMNG
-655 TYVESI
+655 TYKEPEEVEQETADKEPSAET
-661 KVEESDDSEETVSD
+661 KVDE
-675 NANSEA
+675 
-681 ENDNST
+681 ST
-687 EE
+687 EG

>member
-1 MDNKKKVRNLLLY
+1 MDKKLRNIIIY
-14 LGIPILIILAV
+14 ITVAVMVVLGV
-25 AMLYGSRQTE
+25 AFLMTQNS
-35 TPKTSELVQYF
+35 SV
-46 EKDMVDSYTINY
+46 SYTTSQLVNLFKEDKVQSYTVNY
-58 GSGAIELTLKEG
+58 GTGAIEITLKEG
-70 ETAFVSKNKENSTS
+70 VKLK
-84 PTKTAE
+84 
-90 TTAPAATNPS
+90 PAKDIATS
-100 DSGKK
+100 DSIVQDTTDDNITATDPDGKN
-105 AKQVVVKGQLAD
+105 AKSSAKNVVVRGTLAD
-117 IQRFL
+117 IERFIDDISVY
-122 NTVDPYI
+122 TASADEAVS
-129 YDYHYQA
+129 YDYIK
-136 SGDEVIRTVR
+136 G
-146 IPGDL
+146 
-151 VRASDNSLLME
+151 SDNTLLYE
-162 LIPTILLTVLFIG
+162 FLPILVTGILFVVV
-175 AWIFIM
+175 WIFIM
-181 RKMSAGGLGG
+181 KKMGGGLGG

-205 DEKRKTTFDDVAG
+205 DEKRKTTFEDVAG
-218 ADEEKEELAEVV
+218 ADEEKEELEEIV

-298 FDQAKKNSPCIIF
+298 FEQAKKNSPCIIF

-326 GGGNDEREQTL
+326 GGGHDEREQTL

-377 QVIVSYPDVNGRE
+377 QVIVSYPDINGRE

-442 TMQEIEEATVKVVV
+442 TMEEIEEATIKVVV

-461 SKVMSDKEKK
+461 TRVMSDKEKK
-471 LTAYHEAGHAILFD
+471 LTAYHEAGHAICFHELA
-485 KLETQDPVH
+485 TQDPVH

-517 YNSRNEM
+517 YNSRTEM
-524 IEDIVV
+524 LEDIVV
-530 CLGGRVAEAL
+530 CLGGRVAEAI

-557 KTARSMVTKYGMTK
+557 KTARDMVTKYGMTK
-571 ELGCICYGT
+571 ELGCICYGK

-588 RDMGRTQD
+588 RDMGHTQD
-596 YSEATAAKIDEL
+596 YSERTAAKIDEL
-608 VLQIVNDAYDRAEKI
+608 ILEIVNNAYDRAETI
-623 LRENIDK
+623 LKDNIDK
-630 LHEIAAYLIKHEKM
+630 LHEVAAYLIKHEKM
-644 GSEDFEAVMNG
+644 GGEDFEAVMNG
-655 TYVESI
+655 TYVEP
-661 KVEESDDSEETVSD
+661 VEADDAESEED
-675 NANSEA
+675 NANTA
-681 ENDNST
+681 ENKDN
-687 EE
+687 E

>member
-14 LGIPILIILAV
+14 LGIPILIIIITAAV
-25 AMLYGSRQTE
+25 LSTNKS
-35 TPKTSELVQYF
+35 TSPKTSELEQYF
-46 EKDMVDSYTINY
+46 VQDMVDSFNIDY
-58 GSGAIELTLKEG
+58 GSGQIEITLKEG
-70 ETAFVSKNKENSTS
+70 MS
-84 PTKTAE
+84 PIKSIDSDSQSA
-90 TTAPAATNPS
+90 TTATQPATEQQETRSNS
-100 DSGKK
+100 KK
-105 AKQVVVKGQLAD
+105 SKIVVKGQLAD

-122 NTVDPYI
+122 DDIKPY
-129 YDYHYQA
+129 YNPA
-136 SGDEVIRTVR
+136 STDE
-146 IPGDL
+146 IPHNL
-151 VRASDNSLLME
+151 TRATDNSILME
-162 LIPTILLTVLFIG
+162 MIPTLIIMIILIVAWVL
-175 AWIFIM
+175 IM
-181 RKMSAGGLGG
+181 KKMGGGGLGG
-191 KEMNFGKAKIKNTN
+191 KEMSFGKAKIKNTN

-230 EFLKAPDK
+230 EFLKAPEK

-377 QVIVSYPDVNGRE
+377 QVVVSYPDVNGRE
-390 AILKVHARKKPLAPD
+390 AILRVHARKKPLAPD
-405 VKLKTIAKTTAGFT
+405 VNLKTIAKTTAGFT

-427 NEAALLAARKNKKAI
+427 NEAALLAARKDKKAI
-442 TMQEIEEATVKVVV
+442 TMDEIKEATVKVVV

-461 SKVMSDKEKK
+461 SKVMSEKEKK

-494 EISIIPRGMA
+494 EISIIPTGMA

-517 YNSRNEM
+517 YNSRRGM
-524 IEDIVV
+524 YEDIVV
-530 CLGGRVAEAL
+530 SLGGRVAEEL
-540 ILDDISTG
+540 IMDDISTG

-557 KTARSMVTKYGMTK
+557 KTARAMVTKYGMTK
-571 ELGCICYGT
+571 ELGCVCYGT
-580 DNSAVFLG
+580 DNNSVFLG
-588 RDMGRTQD
+588 RDMGSRTQD
-596 YSEATAAKIDEL
+596 YSEATAAKIDQL
-608 VLQIVNDAYDRAEKI
+608 VLDMVNKAYGDATKI
-623 LRENIDK
+623 LSDNMDK
-630 LHEIAAYLIKHEKM
+630 LHDIAKYLIKHEKM
-644 GSEDFEAVMNG
+644 GSEDFTAVMNG
-655 TYVESI
+655 TYKEPEEVEQETADKEPSAET
-661 KVEESDDSEETVSD
+661 KVDE
-675 NANSEA
+675 
-681 ENDNST
+681 ST
-687 EE
+687 EG

>member
-14 LGIPILIILAV
+14 LGIPILMIIITAAV
-25 AMLYGSRQTE
+25 LSSNKSSS
-35 TPKTSELVQYF
+35 PKTSELEQYF
-46 EKDMVDSYTINY
+46 VQDMVDSFDIDY
-58 GSGAIELTLKEG
+58 GTGSIDITLKEG
-70 ETAFVSKNKENSTS
+70 LSPIKSSDSDKTSATTAVQSPTESKN
-84 PTKTAE
+84 
-90 TTAPAATNPS
+90 S
-100 DSGKK
+100 DSHSKK
-105 AKQVVVKGQLAD
+105 SKVIVRGQLAD

-122 NTVDPYI
+122 DDIKPY
-129 YDYHYQA
+129 YHPA
-136 SGDEVIRTVR
+136 SNDEISYNLT
-146 IPGDL
+146 
-151 VRASDNSLLME
+151 RATDNSF
-162 LIPTILLTVLFIG
+162 LIEILPIIITTLILIV
-175 AWIFIM
+175 AWVFIM
-181 RKMSAGGLGG
+181 KKLGGGGLGG
-191 KEMNFGKAKIKNTN
+191 KEMSFGKAKIKNTN

-230 EFLKAPDK
+230 EFLKAPEK

-377 QVIVSYPDVNGRE
+377 QVVVSYPDVNGRE
-390 AILKVHARKKPLAPD
+390 AILRVHARKKPLAPD
-405 VKLKTIAKTTAGFT
+405 VNLKTIAKTTAGFT

-427 NEAALLAARKNKKAI
+427 NEAALLAARKDKKAI
-442 TMQEIEEATVKVVV
+442 TMDEIKEATVKVVV

-461 SKVMSDKEKK
+461 SKVMSEKEKK

-494 EISIIPRGMA
+494 EISIIPTGMA

-517 YNSRNEM
+517 YNSRRGM
-524 IEDIVV
+524 YEDIVV
-530 CLGGRVAEAL
+530 SLGGRVAEEL
-540 ILDDISTG
+540 IMDDISTG

-557 KTARSMVTKYGMTK
+557 KTARAMVTKYGMTK
-571 ELGCICYGT
+571 ELGCVCYGT
-580 DNSAVFLG
+580 DNNSVFLG
-588 RDMGRTQD
+588 RDMGSRTQD
-596 YSEATAAKIDEL
+596 YSEATAAKIDQL
-608 VLQIVNDAYDRAEKI
+608 VLDMINKAYGDATKI
-623 LRENIDK
+623 LSENMDK
-630 LHEIAAYLIKHEKM
+630 LHDIAKYLIKHEKM
-644 GSEDFEAVMNG
+644 GSEDFTAVMNG
-655 TYVESI
+655 TYKEPEEVEQETADKEPSAET
-661 KVEESDDSEETVSD
+661 KVDE
-675 NANSEA
+675 
-681 ENDNST
+681 ST
-687 EE
+687 EG

>member
-14 LGIPILIILAV
+14 LGIPILIIIITAAV
-25 AMLYGSRQTE
+25 LSTNKS
-35 TPKTSELVQYF
+35 TSPKTSELEQYF
-46 EKDMVDSYTINY
+46 VQDMVDSFNIDY
-58 GSGAIELTLKEG
+58 GSGQIEITLKEG
-70 ETAFVSKNKENSTS
+70 MSPIKSTDS
-84 PTKTAE
+84 DSQSA
-90 TTAPAATNPS
+90 TTATQPATEQQKTQSNS
-100 DSGKK
+100 KK
-105 AKQVVVKGQLAD
+105 SKIVVKGQLAD

-122 NTVDPYI
+122 DDIKPY
-129 YDYHYQA
+129 YNPA
-136 SGDEVIRTVR
+136 STDE
-146 IPGDL
+146 IPHNL
-151 VRASDNSLLME
+151 TRATDNSILME
-162 LIPTILLTVLFIG
+162 MIPTLIIMIILIVAWVL
-175 AWIFIM
+175 IM
-181 RKMSAGGLGG
+181 KKMGGGGLGG
-191 KEMNFGKAKIKNTN
+191 KEMSFGKAKIKNTN

-230 EFLKAPDK
+230 EFLKAPEK

-377 QVIVSYPDVNGRE
+377 QVVVSYPDVNGRE
-390 AILKVHARKKPLAPD
+390 DILRVHARKKPLAPD
-405 VKLKTIAKTTAGFT
+405 VNLKTIAKTTAGFT

-427 NEAALLAARKNKKAI
+427 NEAALLAARKDKKAI
-442 TMQEIEEATVKVVV
+442 TMDEIKEATVKVVV

-461 SKVMSDKEKK
+461 SKVMSEKEKK

-494 EISIIPRGMA
+494 EISIIPTGMA

-517 YNSRNEM
+517 YNSRRGM
-524 IEDIVV
+524 YEDIVV
-530 CLGGRVAEAL
+530 SLGGRVAEEL
-540 ILDDISTG
+540 IMDDISTG

-557 KTARSMVTKYGMTK
+557 KTARAMVTKYGMTK
-571 ELGCICYGT
+571 ELGCVCYGT
-580 DNSAVFLG
+580 DNNSVFLG
-588 RDMGRTQD
+588 RDMGSRTQD
-596 YSEATAAKIDEL
+596 YSEATAAKIDQL
-608 VLQIVNDAYDRAEKI
+608 VLDMVNKAYGDATKI
-623 LRENIDK
+623 LSDNMDK
-630 LHEIAAYLIKHEKM
+630 LHDIAKYLIKHEKM
-644 GSEDFEAVMNG
+644 GSEDFTAVMNG
-655 TYVESI
+655 TYKEPEEVEQETADKEPSAET
-661 KVEESDDSEETVSD
+661 KVDE
-675 NANSEA
+675 
-681 ENDNST
+681 ST
-687 EE
+687 EG

>member
-1 MDNKKKVRNLLLY
+1 MDKKLRNIIIY
-14 LGIPILIILAV
+14 ITVAVMVVLGV
-25 AMLYGSRQTE
+25 AFLMTQNS
-35 TPKTSELVQYF
+35 SV
-46 EKDMVDSYTINY
+46 SYTTSQLVNLFKEDKVQSYTVNY
-58 GSGAIELTLKEG
+58 GTGAIEITLKDG
-70 ETAFVSKNKENSTS
+70 VKLK
-84 PTKTAE
+84 
-90 TTAPAATNPS
+90 PAKDIATS
-100 DSGKK
+100 DSIVQNTTDDNITATDPDGKN
-105 AKQVVVKGQLAD
+105 AKSSAKNVVVRGTLAD
-117 IQRFL
+117 IERFIDDISVY
-122 NTVDPYI
+122 TASADEAVS
-129 YDYHYQA
+129 YDYIK
-136 SGDEVIRTVR
+136 G
-146 IPGDL
+146 
-151 VRASDNSLLME
+151 SDNTLLYE
-162 LIPTILLTVLFIG
+162 FLPILVTGILFVVV
-175 AWIFIM
+175 WIFIM
-181 RKMSAGGLGG
+181 KKMGGGLGG

-218 ADEEKEELAEVV
+218 ADEEKEELQEIV
-230 EFLKAPDK
+230 EFLKAPEK

-298 FDQAKKNSPCIIF
+298 FEQAKKNSPCIIF

-326 GGGNDEREQTL
+326 GGGHDEREQTL

-377 QVIVSYPDVNGRE
+377 QVIVSYPDINGRE

-442 TMQEIEEATVKVVV
+442 TMEEIEEATIKVVV

-461 SKVMSDKEKK
+461 TRVMSDKEKK
-471 LTAYHEAGHAILFD
+471 LTAYHEAGHAICFHELA
-485 KLETQDPVH
+485 TQDPVH

-517 YNSRNEM
+517 YNSRTEM
-524 IEDIVV
+524 LEDIVV
-530 CLGGRVAEAL
+530 CLGGRVAEAI

-557 KTARSMVTKYGMTK
+557 KTARDMVTKYGMTK
-571 ELGCICYGT
+571 ELGCICYGK

-588 RDMGRTQD
+588 RDMGHTQD
-596 YSEATAAKIDEL
+596 YSERTAAKIDEL
-608 VLQIVNDAYDRAEKI
+608 ILEIVNNAYDRAETI
-623 LRENIDK
+623 LKDNIDK
-630 LHEIAAYLIKHEKM
+630 LHEVAAYLIKHEKM
-644 GSEDFEAVMNG
+644 GGEDFEAVMNG
-655 TYVESI
+655 TYVEP
-661 KVEESDDSEETVSD
+661 VEVEDAESEED
-675 NANSEA
+675 NANTA
-681 ENDNST
+681 ENKDN
-687 EE
+687 E

>member
-14 LGIPILIILAV
+14 LGIPILIIIITAAV
-25 AMLYGSRQTE
+25 LSTNKS
-35 TPKTSELVQYF
+35 TSPKTSELEQYF
-46 EKDMVDSYTINY
+46 VQDMVDSFNLDY
-58 GSGAIELTLKEG
+58 GSGQIEITLKEG
-70 ETAFVSKNKENSTS
+70 MSPIKSTDS
-84 PTKTAE
+84 DSQSA
-90 TTAPAATNPS
+90 TTATQPATEQQKNQS
-100 DSGKK
+100 NSQKSK
-105 AKQVVVKGQLAD
+105 IVVKGQLAD

-122 NTVDPYI
+122 DDIKPY
-129 YDYHYQA
+129 YNPA
-136 SGDEVIRTVR
+136 STDE
-146 IPGDL
+146 IPHNL
-151 VRASDNSLLME
+151 TRATDNSILME
-162 LIPTILLTVLFIG
+162 MIPTLIIMIILIVAWVL
-175 AWIFIM
+175 IM
-181 RKMSAGGLGG
+181 KKMGGGGLGG
-191 KEMNFGKAKIKNTN
+191 KEMSFGKAKIKNTN

-230 EFLKAPDK
+230 EFLKAPEK

-377 QVIVSYPDVNGRE
+377 QVVVSYPDVNGRE
-390 AILKVHARKKPLAPD
+390 AILRVHARKKPLAPD
-405 VKLKTIAKTTAGFT
+405 VNLKTIAKTTAGFT

-427 NEAALLAARKNKKAI
+427 NEAALLAARKDKKAI
-442 TMQEIEEATVKVVV
+442 TMDEIKEATVKVVV

-461 SKVMSDKEKK
+461 SKVMSEKEKK

-494 EISIIPRGMA
+494 EISIIPTGMA

-517 YNSRNEM
+517 YNSRRGM
-524 IEDIVV
+524 YEDIVV
-530 CLGGRVAEAL
+530 SLGGRVAEEL
-540 ILDDISTG
+540 IMDDISTG

-557 KTARSMVTKYGMTK
+557 KTARAMVTKYGMTK
-571 ELGCICYGT
+571 ELGCVCYGT
-580 DNSAVFLG
+580 DNNSVFLG
-588 RDMGRTQD
+588 RDMGSRTQD
-596 YSEATAAKIDEL
+596 YSEATAAKIDQL
-608 VLQIVNDAYDRAEKI
+608 VLDMVNKAYGDATKI
-623 LRENIDK
+623 LSDNMDK
-630 LHEIAAYLIKHEKM
+630 LHDIAKYLIKHEKM
-644 GSEDFEAVMNG
+644 GSEDFTAVMNG
-655 TYVESI
+655 TYKEPEEVEQETADKEPSAET
-661 KVEESDDSEETVSD
+661 KVDE
-675 NANSEA
+675 
-681 ENDNST
+681 ST
-687 EE
+687 EG

>member
-14 LGIPILIILAV
+14 LGIPILIIIITAAV
-25 AMLYGSRQTE
+25 LSTNKS
-35 TPKTSELVQYF
+35 TSPKTSELEQYF
-46 EKDMVDSYTINY
+46 VQDMVDSFNIDY
-58 GSGAIELTLKEG
+58 GSGQIEITLKEG
-70 ETAFVSKNKENSTS
+70 MSPIKSTDS
-84 PTKTAE
+84 DSQSA
-90 TTAPAATNPS
+90 TTATQPATEQQKTQSNS
-100 DSGKK
+100 KK
-105 AKQVVVKGQLAD
+105 SKIVVKGQLAD

-122 NTVDPYI
+122 DDIKPY
-129 YDYHYQA
+129 YNPA
-136 SGDEVIRTVR
+136 STDE
-146 IPGDL
+146 IPHNL
-151 VRASDNSLLME
+151 TRATDNSILME
-162 LIPTILLTVLFIG
+162 MIPTLIIMIILIVAWVL
-175 AWIFIM
+175 IM
-181 RKMSAGGLGG
+181 KKMGGGGLGG
-191 KEMNFGKAKIKNTN
+191 KEMSFGKAKIKNTN

-230 EFLKAPDK
+230 EFLKAPEK

-350 EGVILIA
+350 EGVIVIA

-377 QVIVSYPDVNGRE
+377 QVVVSYPDVNGRE
-390 AILKVHARKKPLAPD
+390 AILRVHARKKPLAPD
-405 VKLKTIAKTTAGFT
+405 VNLKTIAKTTAGFT

-427 NEAALLAARKNKKAI
+427 NEAALLAARKDKKAI
-442 TMQEIEEATVKVVV
+442 TMDEIKEATVKVVV

-461 SKVMSDKEKK
+461 SKVMSEKEKK

-494 EISIIPRGMA
+494 EISIIPTGMA

-517 YNSRNEM
+517 YNSRRGM
-524 IEDIVV
+524 YEDIVV
-530 CLGGRVAEAL
+530 SLGGRVAEEL
-540 ILDDISTG
+540 IMDDISTG

-557 KTARSMVTKYGMTK
+557 KTARAMVTKYGMTK
-571 ELGCICYGT
+571 ELGCVCYGT
-580 DNSAVFLG
+580 DNNSVFLG
-588 RDMGRTQD
+588 RDMGSRTQD
-596 YSEATAAKIDEL
+596 YSEATAAKIDQL
-608 VLQIVNDAYDRAEKI
+608 VLDMVNKAYGDATKI
-623 LRENIDK
+623 LSDNMDK
-630 LHEIAAYLIKHEKM
+630 LHDIAKYLIKHEKM
-644 GSEDFEAVMNG
+644 GSEDFTAVMNG
-655 TYVESI
+655 TYKEPEEVEQETTDKEPSAET
-661 KVEESDDSEETVSD
+661 KVDE
-675 NANSEA
+675 
-681 ENDNST
+681 ST
-687 EE
+687 EG

>member
-1 MDNKKKVRNLLLY
+1 MDKKLRNIIIYITVAVMVVLGVAFLMTQNSSVSYTTSQLVNLFKEDKV
-14 LGIPILIILAV
+14 
-25 AMLYGSRQTE
+25 Q
-35 TPKTSELVQYF
+35 
-46 EKDMVDSYTINY
+46 SYTINY
-58 GSGAIELTLKEG
+58 GTGAIEITLKEG
-70 ETAFVSKNKENSTS
+70 VKLK
-84 PTKTAE
+84 
-90 TTAPAATNPS
+90 PAKDIATS
-100 DSGKK
+100 DSIVLNTTDDNITATDPDGKN
-105 AKQVVVKGQLAD
+105 AKSSAKNVVVRGTLAD
-117 IQRFL
+117 IERFIDDISVY
-122 NTVDPYI
+122 TASADEAVS
-129 YDYHYQA
+129 YDYIK
-136 SGDEVIRTVR
+136 G
-146 IPGDL
+146 
-151 VRASDNSLLME
+151 SDNTLLYE
-162 LIPTILLTVLFIG
+162 FLPILVTGILFVVV
-175 AWIFIM
+175 WIFIM
-181 RKMSAGGLGG
+181 KKMGGGLGG

-218 ADEEKEELAEVV
+218 ADEEKEELQEIV
-230 EFLKAPDK
+230 EFLKAPEK

-298 FDQAKKNSPCIIF
+298 FEQAKKNSPCIIF

-326 GGGNDEREQTL
+326 GGGHDEREQTL

-377 QVIVSYPDVNGRE
+377 QVIVSYPDINGRE

-442 TMQEIEEATVKVVV
+442 TMEEIEEATIKVVV

-461 SKVMSDKEKK
+461 TRVMSDKEKK
-471 LTAYHEAGHAILFD
+471 LTAYHEAGHAICFHELA
-485 KLETQDPVH
+485 TQDPVH

-517 YNSRNEM
+517 YNSRTEM
-524 IEDIVV
+524 LEDIVV
-530 CLGGRVAEAL
+530 CLGGRVAEAI

-557 KTARSMVTKYGMTK
+557 KTARDMVTKYGMTK
-571 ELGCICYGT
+571 ELGCICYGK

-588 RDMGRTQD
+588 RDMGHTQD
-596 YSEATAAKIDEL
+596 YSERTAAKIDEL
-608 VLQIVNDAYDRAEKI
+608 ILEIVNNAYDRAETI
-623 LRENIDK
+623 LKDNIDK
-630 LHEIAAYLIKHEKM
+630 LHEVAAYLIKHEKM
-644 GSEDFEAVMNG
+644 GGEDFEAVMNG
-655 TYVESI
+655 TYVEP
-661 KVEESDDSEETVSD
+661 VEAEDAESEED
-675 NANSEA
+675 NANTA
-681 ENDNST
+681 ENKDN
-687 EE
+687 E

>member
-14 LGIPILIILAV
+14 LGIPILIIIITAAV
-25 AMLYGSRQTE
+25 LSTNKS
-35 TPKTSELVQYF
+35 TSPKTSELEQYF
-46 EKDMVDSYTINY
+46 VQDMVDSFNIDY
-58 GSGAIELTLKEG
+58 GSGQIEITLKEG
-70 ETAFVSKNKENSTS
+70 MSPIKSTDS
-84 PTKTAE
+84 DSQSA
-90 TTAPAATNPS
+90 TTATQPATEQQKTQSNS
-100 DSGKK
+100 KK
-105 AKQVVVKGQLAD
+105 SKIVVKGQLAD

-122 NTVDPYI
+122 DDIKPY
-129 YDYHYQA
+129 YNPA
-136 SGDEVIRTVR
+136 STDE
-146 IPGDL
+146 IPHNL
-151 VRASDNSLLME
+151 TRATDHSILME
-162 LIPTILLTVLFIG
+162 MIPTLIIMIILIVAWVL
-175 AWIFIM
+175 IM
-181 RKMSAGGLGG
+181 KKMGGGGLGG
-191 KEMNFGKAKIKNTN
+191 KEMSFGKAKIKNTN

-230 EFLKAPDK
+230 EFLKAPEK

-377 QVIVSYPDVNGRE
+377 QVVVSYPDVNGRE
-390 AILKVHARKKPLAPD
+390 AILRVHARKKPLAPD
-405 VKLKTIAKTTAGFT
+405 VNLKTIAKTTAGFT

-427 NEAALLAARKNKKAI
+427 NEAALLAARKDKKAI
-442 TMQEIEEATVKVVV
+442 TMDEIKEATVKVVV

-461 SKVMSDKEKK
+461 SKVMSEKEKK

-494 EISIIPRGMA
+494 EISIIPTGMA

-517 YNSRNEM
+517 YNSRRGM
-524 IEDIVV
+524 YEDIVV
-530 CLGGRVAEAL
+530 SLGGRVAEEL
-540 ILDDISTG
+540 IMDDISTG

-557 KTARSMVTKYGMTK
+557 KTARAMVTKYGMTK
-571 ELGCICYGT
+571 ELGCVCYGT
-580 DNSAVFLG
+580 DNNSVFLG
-588 RDMGRTQD
+588 RDMGSRTQD
-596 YSEATAAKIDEL
+596 YSEATAAKIDQL
-608 VLQIVNDAYDRAEKI
+608 VLDMVNKAYGDATKI
-623 LRENIDK
+623 LSDNMDK
-630 LHEIAAYLIKHEKM
+630 LHDIAKYLIKHEKM
-644 GSEDFEAVMNG
+644 GSEDFTAVMNG
-655 TYVESI
+655 TYKEPEEVEQETADKETSAET
-661 KVEESDDSEETVSD
+661 KVDE
-675 NANSEA
+675 
-681 ENDNST
+681 ST
-687 EE
+687 EG

>member
-14 LGIPILIILAV
+14 LGIPILMIIITAAV
-25 AMLYGSRQTE
+25 LSSNKSSS
-35 TPKTSELVQYF
+35 PKTSELEQYF
-46 EKDMVDSYTINY
+46 VQDMVDSFEIDY
-58 GSGAIELTLKEG
+58 GTGSIDITLKEG
-70 ETAFVSKNKENSTS
+70 LSPIKSSDSDKTSATTAVQSPTESKN
-84 PTKTAE
+84 
-90 TTAPAATNPS
+90 S
-100 DSGKK
+100 DSHSKK
-105 AKQVVVKGQLAD
+105 SKVVVRGKLAD

-122 NTVDPYI
+122 DDIRPY
-129 YDYHYQA
+129 YHPA
-136 SGDEVIRTVR
+136 SNDE
-146 IPGDL
+146 IPNNL
-151 VRASDNSLLME
+151 ARATDNSF
-162 LIPTILLTVLFIG
+162 LIEILPIIITTLILIV
-175 AWIFIM
+175 AWVFIM
-181 RKMSAGGLGG
+181 KKLGGGGLGG
-191 KEMNFGKAKIKNTN
+191 KEMSFGKAKIKNTN

-230 EFLKAPDK
+230 EFLKAPEK

-377 QVIVSYPDVNGRE
+377 QVVVSYPDVNGRE

-405 VKLKTIAKTTAGFT
+405 VNLKTIAKTTAGFT

-427 NEAALLAARKNKKAI
+427 NEAALLAARKDKKAI
-442 TMQEIEEATVKVVV
+442 TMDEIKEATVKVVV

-461 SKVMSDKEKK
+461 SKVMSEKEKK

-494 EISIIPRGMA
+494 EISIIPTGMA

-517 YNSRNEM
+517 YNSRRGM
-524 IEDIVV
+524 YEDIVV
-530 CLGGRVAEAL
+530 SLGGRVAEEL
-540 ILDDISTG
+540 IMDDISTG

-557 KTARSMVTKYGMTK
+557 KTARAMVTKYGMTK
-571 ELGCICYGT
+571 ELGCVCYGT
-580 DNSAVFLG
+580 DNNSVFLG
-588 RDMGRTQD
+588 RDMGSRTQD
-596 YSEATAAKIDEL
+596 YSEATAAKIDQL
-608 VLQIVNDAYDRAEKI
+608 VLDMINKAYGDATKI
-623 LRENIDK
+623 LSDNMDK
-630 LHEIAAYLIKHEKM
+630 LHDIAKYLIKHEKM
-644 GSEDFEAVMNG
+644 GSEDFTAVMNG
-655 TYVESI
+655 TYKEPEEVEQETADKEPSAET
-661 KVEESDDSEETVSD
+661 KVDE
-675 NANSEA
+675 
-681 ENDNST
+681 ST
-687 EE
+687 EG

>member
-14 LGIPILIILAV
+14 LGIPILMIIITAAV
-25 AMLYGSRQTE
+25 LSSNKSSS
-35 TPKTSELVQYF
+35 PKTSELEQYF
-46 EKDMVDSYTINY
+46 VQDMVDSFDIDY
-58 GSGAIELTLKEG
+58 GTGAIDITLKEG
-70 ETAFVSKNKENSTS
+70 LS
-84 PTKTAE
+84 PIKSSDSDKDSA
-90 TTAPAATNPS
+90 TTATQSTTEPKKT
-100 DSGKK
+100 DSHSKK
-105 AKQVVVKGQLAD
+105 SKVVVRGQLAD

-122 NTVDPYI
+122 DDIKPY
-129 YDYHYQA
+129 YHPA
-136 SGDEVIRTVR
+136 SNDEISYNLT
-146 IPGDL
+146 
-151 VRASDNSLLME
+151 RATDNSF
-162 LIPTILLTVLFIG
+162 LIEILPIIITTLILIV
-175 AWIFIM
+175 AWVFIM
-181 RKMSAGGLGG
+181 KKLGGGGLGG
-191 KEMNFGKAKIKNTN
+191 KEMSFGKAKIKNTN

-230 EFLKAPDK
+230 EFLKAPEK

-377 QVIVSYPDVNGRE
+377 QVVVSYPDVNGRE

-405 VKLKTIAKTTAGFT
+405 VNLKTIAKTTAGFT

-427 NEAALLAARKNKKAI
+427 NEAALLAARKDKKAI
-442 TMQEIEEATVKVVV
+442 TMDEIKEATVKVVV

-461 SKVMSDKEKK
+461 TKVMSEKEKK

-494 EISIIPRGMA
+494 EISIIPTGMA

-517 YNSRNEM
+517 YNSRRGM
-524 IEDIVV
+524 YEDIVV
-530 CLGGRVAEAL
+530 SLGGRVAEEL
-540 ILDDISTG
+540 IMDDISTG

-557 KTARSMVTKYGMTK
+557 KTARAMVTKYGMTK
-571 ELGCICYGT
+571 ELGCVCYGT
-580 DNSAVFLG
+580 DNNSVFLG
-588 RDMGRTQD
+588 RDMGSRTQD
-596 YSEATAAKIDEL
+596 YSEATAAKIDQL
-608 VLQIVNDAYDRAEKI
+608 VLDMVNKAYADATKI
-623 LRENIDK
+623 LSENMDK
-630 LHEIAAYLIKHEKM
+630 LHDIAKYLIKHEKM
-644 GSEDFEAVMNG
+644 GSEDFTAVMNG
-655 TYVESI
+655 TYKEPEEVEQTTADTDSTAET
-661 KVEESDDSEETVSD
+661 KVDE
-675 NANSEA
+675 
-681 ENDNST
+681 ST
-687 EE
+687 EG

>member
-14 LGIPILIILAV
+14 LGIPILIIIITAAV
-25 AMLYGSRQTE
+25 LSTNKS
-35 TPKTSELVQYF
+35 TSPKTSELEQYF
-46 EKDMVDSYTINY
+46 VQDMVDSFNIDY
-58 GSGAIELTLKEG
+58 GSGQIEITLKEG
-70 ETAFVSKNKENSTS
+70 MSPIKSTDS
-84 PTKTAE
+84 DSQSA
-90 TTAPAATNPS
+90 TTATQTATEQQKTQPNS
-100 DSGKK
+100 KK
-105 AKQVVVKGQLAD
+105 SKIVVKGQLAD

-122 NTVDPYI
+122 DDIKPY
-129 YDYHYQA
+129 YNPA
-136 SGDEVIRTVR
+136 STDE
-146 IPGDL
+146 IPHNL
-151 VRASDNSLLME
+151 TRATDNSILME
-162 LIPTILLTVLFIG
+162 MIPTIIIMIILIVAWVL
-175 AWIFIM
+175 IM
-181 RKMSAGGLGG
+181 KKMGGGGLGG
-191 KEMNFGKAKIKNTN
+191 KEMSFGKAKIKNTN

-230 EFLKAPDK
+230 EFLKAPEK

-377 QVIVSYPDVNGRE
+377 QVVVSYPDVNGRE
-390 AILKVHARKKPLAPD
+390 AILRVHARKKPLAPD
-405 VKLKTIAKTTAGFT
+405 VNLKTIAKTTAGFT

-427 NEAALLAARKNKKAI
+427 NEAALLAARKDKKAI
-442 TMQEIEEATVKVVV
+442 TMDEIKEATVKVVV

-461 SKVMSDKEKK
+461 SKVMSEKEKK

-494 EISIIPRGMA
+494 EISIIPTGMA

-517 YNSRNEM
+517 YNSRRGM
-524 IEDIVV
+524 YEDIVV
-530 CLGGRVAEAL
+530 SLGGRVAEEL
-540 ILDDISTG
+540 IMDDISTG

-557 KTARSMVTKYGMTK
+557 KTARAMVTKYGMTK
-571 ELGCICYGT
+571 ELGCVCYGT
-580 DNSAVFLG
+580 DNNSVFLG
-588 RDMGRTQD
+588 RDMGSSTQD
-596 YSEATAAKIDEL
+596 YSEATAAKIDQL
-608 VLQIVNDAYDRAEKI
+608 VLDMVNKAYGDATKI
-623 LRENIDK
+623 LSDNMDK
-630 LHEIAAYLIKHEKM
+630 LHDIAKYLIKHEKM
-644 GSEDFEAVMNG
+644 GSEDFTAVMNG
-655 TYVESI
+655 TYKEPEEVEQETADKEPSAET
-661 KVEESDDSEETVSD
+661 KVDE
-675 NANSEA
+675 
-681 ENDNST
+681 ST
-687 EE
+687 EG

>member
-14 LGIPILIILAV
+14 LGIPILIIIITAAV
-25 AMLYGSRQTE
+25 LSTNKS
-35 TPKTSELVQYF
+35 TSPKTSELEQYF
-46 EKDMVDSYTINY
+46 VQDMVDSFNIDY
-58 GSGAIELTLKEG
+58 GSGQIEITLKEG
-70 ETAFVSKNKENSTS
+70 MSPIKSTDS
-84 PTKTAE
+84 DSQSA
-90 TTAPAATNPS
+90 TTAAQTATEQQETRSNS
-100 DSGKK
+100 KK
-105 AKQVVVKGQLAD
+105 SKIVVKGQLAD

-122 NTVDPYI
+122 DDIKPY
-129 YDYHYQA
+129 YNPA
-136 SGDEVIRTVR
+136 STDE
-146 IPGDL
+146 IPHNL
-151 VRASDNSLLME
+151 TRATDNSILME
-162 LIPTILLTVLFIG
+162 MIPTIIIMIILIVAWVL
-175 AWIFIM
+175 IM
-181 RKMSAGGLGG
+181 KKMGGGGLGG
-191 KEMNFGKAKIKNTN
+191 KEMSFGKAKIKNTN

-230 EFLKAPDK
+230 EFLKAPEK

-377 QVIVSYPDVNGRE
+377 QVVVSYPDVNGRE
-390 AILKVHARKKPLAPD
+390 AILRVHARKKPLAPD
-405 VKLKTIAKTTAGFT
+405 VNLKTIAKTTAGFT

-427 NEAALLAARKNKKAI
+427 NEAALLAARKDKKAI
-442 TMQEIEEATVKVVV
+442 TMDEIKEATVKVVV

-461 SKVMSDKEKK
+461 SKVMSEKEKK

-494 EISIIPRGMA
+494 EISIIPTGMA

-517 YNSRNEM
+517 YNSRRGM
-524 IEDIVV
+524 YEDIVV
-530 CLGGRVAEAL
+530 SLGGRVAEEL
-540 ILDDISTG
+540 IMDDISTG

-557 KTARSMVTKYGMTK
+557 KTARAMVTKYGMTK
-571 ELGCICYGT
+571 ELGCVCYGT
-580 DNSAVFLG
+580 DNNSVFLG
-588 RDMGRTQD
+588 RDMGSRTQD
-596 YSEATAAKIDEL
+596 YSEATAAKIDQL
-608 VLQIVNDAYDRAEKI
+608 VLDMVNKAYGDATKI
-623 LRENIDK
+623 LSDNMDK
-630 LHEIAAYLIKHEKM
+630 LHDIAKYLIKHEKM
-644 GSEDFEAVMNG
+644 GSEDFTAVMNG
-655 TYVESI
+655 TYKEPEEVEQETADKEPSAET
-661 KVEESDDSEETVSD
+661 KVDE
-675 NANSEA
+675 
-681 ENDNST
+681 ST
-687 EE
+687 EG

>member
-14 LGIPILIILAV
+14 LGIPILIIIITAAV
-25 AMLYGSRQTE
+25 LSTNKS
-35 TPKTSELVQYF
+35 TSPKTSELEQYF
-46 EKDMVDSYTINY
+46 VQDMVDSFNIDY
-58 GSGAIELTLKEG
+58 GSGQIEITLKEG
-70 ETAFVSKNKENSTS
+70 LSPIKSTDS
-84 PTKTAE
+84 DSQSA
-90 TTAPAATNPS
+90 TTATQPATEQQKTQSNS
-100 DSGKK
+100 KK
-105 AKQVVVKGQLAD
+105 SKIVVKGQLAD

-122 NTVDPYI
+122 DDIKPY
-129 YDYHYQA
+129 YNPA
-136 SGDEVIRTVR
+136 STDE
-146 IPGDL
+146 IPHNL
-151 VRASDNSLLME
+151 TRATDNSILME
-162 LIPTILLTVLFIG
+162 MIPTLIIMIILIVAWVL
-175 AWIFIM
+175 IM
-181 RKMSAGGLGG
+181 KKMGGGGLGG
-191 KEMNFGKAKIKNTN
+191 KEMSFGKAKIKNTN

-230 EFLKAPDK
+230 EFLKAPEK

-377 QVIVSYPDVNGRE
+377 QVVVSYPDVNGRE
-390 AILKVHARKKPLAPD
+390 AILRVYARKKPLAPD
-405 VKLKTIAKTTAGFT
+405 VNLKTIAKTTAGFT

-427 NEAALLAARKNKKAI
+427 NEAALLAARKDKKAI
-442 TMQEIEEATVKVVV
+442 TMDEIKEATVKVVV

-461 SKVMSDKEKK
+461 SKVMSEKEKK

-494 EISIIPRGMA
+494 EISIIPTGMA

-517 YNSRNEM
+517 YNSRRGM
-524 IEDIVV
+524 YEDIVV
-530 CLGGRVAEAL
+530 SLGGRVAEEL
-540 ILDDISTG
+540 IMDDISTG

-557 KTARSMVTKYGMTK
+557 KTARAMVTKYGMTK
-571 ELGCICYGT
+571 ELGCVCYGT
-580 DNSAVFLG
+580 DNNSVFLG
-588 RDMGRTQD
+588 RDMGSRTQD
-596 YSEATAAKIDEL
+596 YSEATAAKIDQL
-608 VLQIVNDAYDRAEKI
+608 VLDMVNKAYGDATKI
-623 LRENIDK
+623 LSENMDK
-630 LHEIAAYLIKHEKM
+630 LHDIAKYLIKHEKM
-644 GSEDFEAVMNG
+644 GSEDFTAVMNG
-655 TYVESI
+655 TYKEPEEVEQETADKEPSAET
-661 KVEESDDSEETVSD
+661 KVDE
-675 NANSEA
+675 
-681 ENDNST
+681 ST
-687 EE
+687 EG

>member
-1 MDNKKKVRNLLLY
+1 MDKKLRNIIIYITVAVMVVLGVAFLMTKNSSESYSTSQLVNLFKEDKV
-14 LGIPILIILAV
+14 
-25 AMLYGSRQTE
+25 Q
-35 TPKTSELVQYF
+35 
-46 EKDMVDSYTINY
+46 SYTVNY
-58 GSGAIELTLKEG
+58 GTGAIEITLKEG
-70 ETAFVSKNKENSTS
+70 VKLKPAKDIATADSIIQDTTDDNITATDPDGKN
-84 PTKTAE
+84 
-90 TTAPAATNPS
+90 
-100 DSGKK
+100 
-105 AKQVVVKGQLAD
+105 AKSSAKNVVVRGTLAD
-117 IQRFL
+117 IERFIDDISVY
-122 NTVDPYI
+122 TASADEAVS
-129 YDYHYQA
+129 YDYIK
-136 SGDEVIRTVR
+136 G
-146 IPGDL
+146 
-151 VRASDNSLLME
+151 SDNTLLYE
-162 LIPTILLTVLFIG
+162 FLPILVTGILFVVV
-175 AWIFIM
+175 WIFIM
-181 RKMSAGGLGG
+181 KKMGGGLGG

-205 DEKRKTTFDDVAG
+205 DEKRKTTFEDVAG
-218 ADEEKEELAEVV
+218 ADEEKEELEEIV

-298 FDQAKKNSPCIIF
+298 FEQAKKNSPCIIF

-326 GGGNDEREQTL
+326 GGGHDEREQTL

-377 QVIVSYPDVNGRE
+377 QVIVSYPDINGRE

-442 TMQEIEEATVKVVV
+442 TMEEIEEATIKVVV
-456 GAEKK
+456 GAETR
-461 SKVMSDKEKK
+461 VMSDKEKK
-471 LTAYHEAGHAILFD
+471 LTAYHEAGHAICFHELA
-485 KLETQDPVH
+485 TQDPVH

-517 YNSRNEM
+517 YNSRTEM
-524 IEDIVV
+524 LEDIVV
-530 CLGGRVAEAL
+530 CLGGRVAEAI

-557 KTARSMVTKYGMTK
+557 KTARDMVTKYGMTK
-571 ELGCICYGT
+571 ELGCICYGK

-588 RDMGRTQD
+588 RDMGHTQD
-596 YSEATAAKIDEL
+596 YSERTAAKIDEL
-608 VLQIVNDAYDRAEKI
+608 ILEIVNNAYDRAETI
-623 LRENIDK
+623 LKDNIDK
-630 LHEIAAYLIKHEKM
+630 LHEVAAYLIKHEKM
-644 GSEDFEAVMNG
+644 GGEDFEAVMNG
-655 TYVESI
+655 TYVEP
-661 KVEESDDSEETVSD
+661 VEAEDAESEED
-675 NANSEA
+675 NANTA
-681 ENDNST
+681 ENKDN
-687 EE
+687 E

>member
-14 LGIPILIILAV
+14 LGIPILIIIITAAV
-25 AMLYGSRQTE
+25 LSTNKST
-35 TPKTSELVQYF
+35 TPKTSELEQYF
-46 EKDMVDSYTINY
+46 VQDMVDSFNIDY
-58 GSGAIELTLKEG
+58 GSGQIEITLKEG
-70 ETAFVSKNKENSTS
+70 MSPIKSTDS
-84 PTKTAE
+84 DSQSA
-90 TTAPAATNPS
+90 TTATQTATEQQETRSNS
-100 DSGKK
+100 KK
-105 AKQVVVKGQLAD
+105 SKIVVKGQLAD

-122 NTVDPYI
+122 DDIKPY
-129 YDYHYQA
+129 YNPA
-136 SGDEVIRTVR
+136 STDE
-146 IPGDL
+146 IPHNL
-151 VRASDNSLLME
+151 TRATDNSILME
-162 LIPTILLTVLFIG
+162 MIPTIIIMIILIVAWVL
-175 AWIFIM
+175 IM
-181 RKMSAGGLGG
+181 KKMGGGGLGG
-191 KEMNFGKAKIKNTN
+191 KEMSFGKAKIKNTN

-230 EFLKAPDK
+230 EFLKAPEK

-377 QVIVSYPDVNGRE
+377 QVVVSYPDVNGRE
-390 AILKVHARKKPLAPD
+390 AILRVHARKKPLAPD
-405 VKLKTIAKTTAGFT
+405 VNLKTIAKTTAGFT

-427 NEAALLAARKNKKAI
+427 NEAALLAARKDKKAI
-442 TMQEIEEATVKVVV
+442 TMDEIKEATVKVVV

-461 SKVMSDKEKK
+461 SKVMSEKEKK

-494 EISIIPRGMA
+494 EISIIPTGMA

-517 YNSRNEM
+517 YNSRRGM
-524 IEDIVV
+524 YEDIVV
-530 CLGGRVAEAL
+530 SLGGRVAEEL
-540 ILDDISTG
+540 IMDDISTG

-557 KTARSMVTKYGMTK
+557 KTARAMVTKYGMTK
-571 ELGCICYGT
+571 ELGCVCYGT
-580 DNSAVFLG
+580 DNNSVFLG
-588 RDMGRTQD
+588 RDMGSRTQD
-596 YSEATAAKIDEL
+596 YSEATAAKIDQL
-608 VLQIVNDAYDRAEKI
+608 VLDMVNKAYADATKI
-623 LRENIDK
+623 LSDNMDK
-630 LHEIAAYLIKHEKM
+630 LHDIAKYLIKHEKM
-644 GSEDFEAVMNG
+644 GSEDFTAVMNG
-655 TYVESI
+655 TYKEPEEVEQETADKEPSAET
-661 KVEESDDSEETVSD
+661 KVDE
-675 NANSEA
+675 
-681 ENDNST
+681 ST
-687 EE
+687 EG

>member
-14 LGIPILIILAV
+14 LGIPILIIVITAAV
-25 AMLYGSRQTE
+25 LSTNKS
-35 TPKTSELVQYF
+35 TSPKTSELEQYF
-46 EKDMVDSYTINY
+46 VQDMVDSFNIDY
-58 GSGAIELTLKEG
+58 GSGQIEITLKEG
-70 ETAFVSKNKENSTS
+70 MSPIKSTDS
-84 PTKTAE
+84 DSQSA
-90 TTAPAATNPS
+90 TTAAQTATEQQETRSNS
-100 DSGKK
+100 KK
-105 AKQVVVKGQLAD
+105 SKIVVKGQLAD

-122 NTVDPYI
+122 DDIKPY
-129 YDYHYQA
+129 YNPA
-136 SGDEVIRTVR
+136 STDE
-146 IPGDL
+146 IPHNL
-151 VRASDNSLLME
+151 TRATDNSILME
-162 LIPTILLTVLFIG
+162 MIPTLIIMIILIVAWVLIMKKIG
-175 AWIFIM
+175 G
-181 RKMSAGGLGG
+181 GGLGG
-191 KEMNFGKAKIKNTN
+191 KEMSFGKAKIKNTN

-230 EFLKAPDK
+230 EFLKAPEK

-377 QVIVSYPDVNGRE
+377 QVVVSYPDVNGRE
-390 AILKVHARKKPLAPD
+390 AILRVHARKKPLAPD
-405 VKLKTIAKTTAGFT
+405 VNLKTIAKTTAGFT

-427 NEAALLAARKNKKAI
+427 NEAALLAARKDKKAI
-442 TMQEIEEATVKVVV
+442 TMDEIKEATVKVVV

-461 SKVMSDKEKK
+461 SKVMSEKEKK

-494 EISIIPRGMA
+494 EISIIPTGMA

-517 YNSRNEM
+517 YNSRRGM
-524 IEDIVV
+524 YEDIVV
-530 CLGGRVAEAL
+530 SLGGRVAEEL
-540 ILDDISTG
+540 IMDDISTG

-557 KTARSMVTKYGMTK
+557 KTARAMVTKYGMTK
-571 ELGCICYGT
+571 ELGCVCYGT
-580 DNSAVFLG
+580 DNNSVFLG
-588 RDMGRTQD
+588 RDMGSRTQD
-596 YSEATAAKIDEL
+596 YSEATAAKIDQL
-608 VLQIVNDAYDRAEKI
+608 VLDMVNKAYGDATKI
-623 LRENIDK
+623 LSDNMDK
-630 LHEIAAYLIKHEKM
+630 LHDIAKYLIKHEKM
-644 GSEDFEAVMNG
+644 GSEDFTAVMNG
-655 TYVESI
+655 TYKEPEEVEQETADKEPSAET
-661 KVEESDDSEETVSD
+661 KVDE
-675 NANSEA
+675 
-681 ENDNST
+681 ST
-687 EE
+687 EG

>member
-14 LGIPILIILAV
+14 LGIPILIIIITAAV
-25 AMLYGSRQTE
+25 LSTNKS
-35 TPKTSELVQYF
+35 TSPKTSELEQYF
-46 EKDMVDSYTINY
+46 VQDMVDSFNIDY
-58 GSGAIELTLKEG
+58 GSGQIEITLKEG
-70 ETAFVSKNKENSTS
+70 MSPIKSTDS
-84 PTKTAE
+84 DSQSA
-90 TTAPAATNPS
+90 TTATQTATEQQETRSNS
-100 DSGKK
+100 KK
-105 AKQVVVKGQLAD
+105 SKIVVKGQLAD

-122 NTVDPYI
+122 DDIKPY
-129 YDYHYQA
+129 YNPA
-136 SGDEVIRTVR
+136 STDE
-146 IPGDL
+146 IPHNL
-151 VRASDNSLLME
+151 TRATDNSILME
-162 LIPTILLTVLFIG
+162 MIPTLIIMIILIVAWVL
-175 AWIFIM
+175 IM
-181 RKMSAGGLGG
+181 KKMGGGGLGG
-191 KEMNFGKAKIKNTN
+191 KEMSFGKAKIKNTN

-230 EFLKAPDK
+230 EFLKAPEK

-377 QVIVSYPDVNGRE
+377 QVVVSYPDVNGRE

-405 VKLKTIAKTTAGFT
+405 VNLKTIAKTTAGFT

-427 NEAALLAARKNKKAI
+427 NEAALLAARKDKKAI
-442 TMQEIEEATVKVVV
+442 TMDEIKEATVKVVV

-461 SKVMSDKEKK
+461 SKVMSEKEKK

-494 EISIIPRGMA
+494 EISIIPTGMA

-517 YNSRNEM
+517 YNSRRGM
-524 IEDIVV
+524 YEDIVV
-530 CLGGRVAEAL
+530 SLGGRVAEEL
-540 ILDDISTG
+540 IMDDISTG

-557 KTARSMVTKYGMTK
+557 KTARAMVTKYGMTK
-571 ELGCICYGT
+571 ELGCVCYGT
-580 DNSAVFLG
+580 DNNSVFLG
-588 RDMGRTQD
+588 RDMGSRTQD
-596 YSEATAAKIDEL
+596 YSEATAAKIDQL
-608 VLQIVNDAYDRAEKI
+608 VLDMVNKAYGDATKI
-623 LRENIDK
+623 LSDNMDK
-630 LHEIAAYLIKHEKM
+630 LHDIAKYLIKHEKM
-644 GSEDFEAVMNG
+644 GSEDFTAVMNG
-655 TYVESI
+655 TYKEPEEVEQ
-661 KVEESDDSEETVSD
+661 ETAD
-675 NANSEA
+675 KEP
-681 ENDNST
+681 ST
-687 EE
+687 ETKVDESTEG